1 MFVFIYLF
9 MACCVMVIKCVVRLS
24 HKPRHTGCQTNV
36 YSIFKSWHNVHLFS
50 SKAVIYHKHFSS
62 LLTHSHDTVEQ
73 SQLCRIYSQLKAS
86 IFIILYFGDVCM
98 HVTGFTLARG
108 RDTSNTVQDS
118 MCPPGVVLHHPLVGA
133 TCLNVC
139 SV

>member
-1 MFVFIYLF
+1 MLRV
-9 MACCVMVIKCVVRLS
+9 VTKCVVRLS

-73 SQLCRIYSQLKAS
+73 SQLRRIYSQLKAS

-108 RDTSNTVQDS
+108 RDTSKYCAGFNVPSWCSFTS
-118 MCPPGVVLHHPLVGA
+118 S
-133 TCLNVC
+133 TCGSHLSERLQCLSKNRV
-139 SV
+139 